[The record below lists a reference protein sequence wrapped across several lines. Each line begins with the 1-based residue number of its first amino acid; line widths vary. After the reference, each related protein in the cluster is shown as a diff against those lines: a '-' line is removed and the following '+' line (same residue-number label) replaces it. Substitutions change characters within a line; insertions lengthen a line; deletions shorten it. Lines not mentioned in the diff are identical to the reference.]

1 MYMNKITNGKSPA
14 RASLRTIASPIAVGL
29 LTLSSPF
36 IATSA
41 TWAQQTSEVPLT
53 NSPQVQLSVP
63 LGKNQKPS
71 VEISPHHQLSPLIP
85 ALIKVLQGEP
95 SPAGFDATFAIPLLI
110 KELQGNN
117 PDVRAQAASAVPGI
131 LKALQNNQSQAPSTE
146 APNIVKTVAGN
157 CAVKNPTSIV
167 LELIPALRDKDE
179 LVRLFSAS
187 AINCIGQQAT
197 AAIPALTNSLK
208 DPSRQVRLVA
218 AFALVSVGVGLE
230 EIAKQ
235 ISPEEAKP
243 LLSTFTSTLQV
254 LPKQILQL
262 PQQAINSLPN
272 PLGQSAVPQ
281 PTSLPQG
288 QSR

>member
-1 MYMNKITNGKSPA
+1 MNKITNGKSPA
-14 RASLRTIASPIAVGL
+14 RTSFRTIASRIAVSL
-29 LTLSSPF
+29 LTFSSPF

-63 LGKNQKPS
+63 LGKNQQPS
-71 VEISPHHQLSPLIP
+71 VEISPHRQVSPVIP
-85 ALIKVLQGEP
+85 VLIKVLQGEP

-110 KELQGNN
+110 KELRGNN

-131 LKALQNNQSQAPSTE
+131 LKALQNNQSQVQAPSPE
-146 APNIVKTVAGN
+146 APKTANTAAGN

-167 LELIPALRDKDE
+167 LELIPALQDKDE

-197 AAIPALTNSLK
+197 AAIPALANSLK
-208 DPSRQVRLVA
+208 DPSQQVRLVA
-218 AFALVSVGVGLE
+218 AFALASVGVGLE

-235 ISPEEAKP
+235 LSPEEAKP
-243 LLSTFTSTLQV
+243 LLSIFRSTLQV

-262 PQQAINSLPN
+262 PQQAIDSLSN
-272 PLGQSAVPQ
+272 PLGQNTVPQ